1 MASRKIKAFFSRQT
15 IFQSIFFI
23 AAVSL
28 TVYFFPGEGKFR
40 YHFQEG
46 QPWRYGLLTAPFD
59 FPMYKS
65 EAQLQ
70 SEKDSIL
77 KDFQPFYRI
86 DPNMGARQLESL
98 ETAYRTSLRE
108 KLPSYLYLF
117 LQKEIEAV
125 YQQGIV
131 STADYERMLKEQ
143 TPSIRVLENQ
153 KSRTYLLSELSSPR
167 MAYEKIIE
175 KLPDEGSRSI
185 AHDCNLNNFLVEN
198 LTFDEHYT
206 QQARDNR
213 LRKISPSSK
222 VIQAGEKIIDRGEIV
237 SPYTYQILKSLETV
251 TLKKSA
257 NLDRQEIALLGK
269 SIVVICLF
277 GFFFLYLALF
287 RPKIFN
293 DGRRLGFLLLMIV
306 AVTLTAFFTS
316 RLRVLGIYIVPFAI
330 LPIIV
335 VTFIDSRTALYT
347 HLVTVLLC
355 AFAAPFPMEF
365 IFLQII
371 IGMTAID
378 TLNELVKRSQLVRCV
393 IFVFLAYA
401 VSYSGYTLLTEGDWT
416 KINWNMF
423 AYFGGSS
430 VLLLLAYLLIYL
442 LEKTFGFISNV
453 TLVEL
458 SDINSSILRQLSEVC
473 PGTFQHSM
481 QVSNLAAEAAIKI
494 GANAQLVRTGA
505 LYHDIGKL
513 SNPAFFT
520 ENQSGVNPHQSLSYP
535 QSAQII
541 IQHVKDGMKAA
552 DKEMLPQ
559 AIKDFIATHHGKGK
573 TKFFYNS
580 YKNEFPD
587 AEIDES
593 VFTYPGPNPF
603 TKETAILMMADSVE
617 AASRSLKE
625 YTAESIASLVNNIID
640 GQIADGLMKDAP
652 ISFQDVEKI
661 KQTFIEKLKTMYHTR
676 ISYPELKKENGPKA
690 EKSEEKEK

>member
-1 MASRKIKAFFSRQT
+1 MASTKIKAFFSRQT

-23 AAVSL
+23 VAISL
-28 TVYFFPGEGKFR
+28 IVYFFPGESKFR

-46 QPWRYGLLTAPFD
+46 QPWKYGLLTAPFD

-70 SEKDSIL
+70 NERDSLL
-77 KDFQPFYRI
+77 KDFRPFYRI
-86 DPNMGARQLESL
+86 DPDMGARQLKNL
-98 ETAYRTSLRE
+98 ETAYQTTLQD
-108 KLPSYLYLF
+108 KLPAYLYHF
-117 LQKEIEAV
+117 LQKEIAEV
-125 YQQGIV
+125 YQEGII
-131 STADYERMLKEQ
+131 STADYERLQQEKV
-143 TPSIRVLENQ
+143 PSIRVIENQ
-153 KSRTYLLSELSSPR
+153 KSQIYLFSSLSSPR

-185 AHDCNLNNFLVEN
+185 AHDCNLNMFLVEN
-198 LTFDEHYT
+198 LTFDSHYT
-206 QQARDNR
+206 QQARESR

-222 VIQAGEKIIDRGEIV
+222 VIQAGERIIDRGEIV
-237 SPYTYQILKSLETV
+237 TPNTYQILKSLETV
-251 TLKKSA
+251 SLKKTN
-257 NLDRQEIALLGK
+257 NLDRQEITLLGK
-269 SIVVICLF
+269 AIVVICLF
-277 GFFFLYLALF
+277 CFFFLYLLLF

-293 DGRRLGFLLLMIV
+293 DIRRLGFLMMMIV
-306 AVTLTAFFTS
+306 VVTLAAFFAS

-347 HLVTVLLC
+347 HLITILLC

-371 IGMTAID
+371 VGMTAID
-378 TLNELVKRSQLVRCV
+378 TLNDLVKRSQLVRCA
-393 IFVFLAYA
+393 ILVFLVYA
-401 VSYSGYTLLTEGDWT
+401 VAYSGYTLLMEGDWN

-430 VLLLLAYLLIYL
+430 ILLLLAYLLIYL

-458 SDINSSILRQLSEVC
+458 SDINSPILRQLSEIC

-513 SNPAFFT
+513 ANPAFFT
-520 ENQSGVNPHQSLSYP
+520 ENQSGVNPHQNISYE

-541 IQHVKDGMKAA
+541 IQHVKDGMKTA

-580 YKNEFPD
+580 FKNEFPD
-587 AEIDES
+587 AEINEGA
-593 VFTYPGPNPF
+593 FTYPGPNPF
-603 TKETAILMMADSVE
+603 TKEMAILMMADSVE

-625 YTAESIASLVNNIID
+625 YTAESIAKLVNNIID
-640 GQIADGLMKDAP
+640 SQIADGLMKDAP
-652 ISFQDVEKI
+652 VTFQDIEKI
-661 KQTFIEKLKTMYHTR
+661 KITFIEKLKTMYHTR
-676 ISYPELKKENGPKA
+676 ISYPELKNEGKSGPVPPHSAPK
-690 EKSEEKEK
+690 